1 MTSYDAE
8 IYSGQTAA
16 LTVSYSFT
24 EASQIKCL
32 IKSSSGGTA
41 SAAVTSEPTVT
52 GSLSLEV
59 AVSSLDGVSCDY
71 YWRCY
76 SFYETASNT
85 WSERTTLVDQD
96 AGAVCSATPA
106 PTAVPT
112 GSPQPTT
119 SAPIPQPTSSFAPT
133 ARRSRCRRPAAR
145 AKPRTRPSSRGGR
158 VDHDDGVAR
167 RHARDELGTRGPRP
181 SGRVCERF
189 QRPPDCPD
197 RAGGLLAWHDPATW
211 ADGVVPAVG
220 ADVVVSGDVL
230 ISSCSLSEGTYGV
243 VTVSKGSS
251 LVFADEPIELH
262 VEGIVVEGELVIGSP
277 SCRTMS
283 PVSIT
288 LHGARPDDTMVAQD
302 PSIKGIDVKNGTLE
316 LHGGLYVQTWS
327 RLAVTAAA
335 GDSSILIQDAVNW
348 AVGDEIFVAG
358 TTLRDDRA
366 WHQNERFTVADV
378 RAASHLGDDV
388 VFVELSG
395 ALLFDHYGGDEYQAE
410 ACYES
415 NGYGS
420 YPCEDSY
427 LTGFGGHVMLR
438 GADAVGHIS
447 GVEFYRMGQT
457 NFEGRYAL
465 HWHLLG
471 DRGEGSYVTDS
482 SFHRSFWR
490 CVTIHGTNKVSVERN
505 VGFDV
510 VGHCLYLEDGVE
522 EENVISFN
530 LFAHIHVMGKPPGDS
545 GTAQWLDNIYDSASL
560 REPSDSTASAFY
572 ISRGAANGW
581 NTVTGNAA
589 TGGFSGFHYPILPS
603 PVGAH
608 RDVDTHPRASRILL
622 FDGNSCHSTG
632 WWWSHAGCVYGR
644 RPGGALSNVGLMHWG
659 ERSRTSKFEAHDLIG
674 GPAAEVFGE
683 AEVSEAL
690 VFEWDDDLSAEIGS
704 TICDNSDGDGP
715 DPCERVGWLAHF
727 GAANVTAEGV
737 KLMPNAEVVGTSGGF
752 GWYLYLDQGAP
763 KTLRIS
769 QIQVLET
776 TSLLLAVS
784 FPVGTS
790 FHMYMEGPTWCSSSY
805 LCLQNYTHVESVDEV
820 RSGDG
825 TAYHF
830 ADDGTLYLRVV
841 QRGSNRLSETTS
853 WTDDYEVSLMTSD
866 LAGDWG
872 IPRRSSYPHIV
883 VKAYCAA
890 SDDSAYYCAGGGE
903 PNVPQPYGLRSSDCD
918 RHRAALGE
926 CDGVSFVKRRDAGS
940 C

>member
-1 MTSYDAE
+1 MGRLWLCAAALLPLARGEEVLTMTRYDAE

-41 SAAVTSEPTVT
+41 SAAVTSESVAGD

-106 PTAVPT
+106 PTAAPT
-112 GSPQPTT
+112 GSPPPTT

-133 ARRSRCRRPAAR
+133 AAPIPVPTAC
-145 AKPRTRPSSRGGR
+145 
-158 VDHDDGVAR
+158 
-167 RHARDELGTRGPRP
+167 GPREAADAP
-181 SGRVCERF
+181 EFPAEDASITTTASRVVTRATNSELVDLGHPGAFVSGSNDRR
-189 QRPPDCPD
+189 DCPD

-211 ADGVVPAVG
+211 ADGAVPAVG

-277 SCRTMS
+277 GCRTMS

-410 ACYES
+410 VGLLSRRIVVQGAA
-415 NGYGS
+415 
-420 YPCEDSY
+420 EDSEPTDAETVACPDVFWY
-427 LTGFGGHVMLR
+427 GHALDAEPARVGVLRVQRLRLLPLR
-438 GADAVGHIS
+438 GLVP
-447 GVEFYRMGQT
+447 
-457 NFEGRYAL
+457 
-465 HWHLLG
+465 
-471 DRGEGSYVTDS
+471 
-482 SFHRSFWR
+482 
-490 CVTIHGTNKVSVERN
+490 
-505 VGFDV
+505 
-510 VGHCLYLEDGVE
+510 DG
-522 EENVISFN
+522 
-530 LFAHIHVMGKPPGDS
+530 
-545 GTAQWLDNIYDSASL
+545 L
-560 REPSDSTASAFY
+560 R
-572 ISRGAANGW
+572 R
-581 NTVTGNAA
+581 
-589 TGGFSGFHYPILPS
+589 
-603 PVGAH
+603 
-608 RDVDTHPRASRILL
+608 PR
-622 FDGNSCHSTG
+622 
-632 WWWSHAGCVYGR
+632 HAPRRGR
-644 RPGGALSNVGLMHWG
+644 R
-659 ERSRTSKFEAHDLIG
+659 
-674 GPAAEVFGE
+674 GPHLGRRV
-683 AEVSEAL
+683 L
-690 VFEWDDDLSAEIGS
+690 PH
-704 TICDNSDGDGP
+704 GP
-715 DPCERVGWLAHF
+715 DEL
-727 GAANVTAEGV
+727 
-737 KLMPNAEVVGTSGGF
+737 
-752 GWYLYLDQGAP
+752 
-763 KTLRIS
+763 
-769 QIQVLET
+769 
-776 TSLLLAVS
+776 
-784 FPVGTS
+784 
-790 FHMYMEGPTWCSSSY
+790 
-805 LCLQNYTHVESVDEV
+805 
-820 RSGDG
+820 
-825 TAYHF
+825 
-830 ADDGTLYLRVV
+830 
-841 QRGSNRLSETTS
+841 
-853 WTDDYEVSLMTSD
+853 
-866 LAGDWG
+866 
-872 IPRRSSYPHIV
+872 
-883 VKAYCAA
+883 
-890 SDDSAYYCAGGGE
+890 
-903 PNVPQPYGLRSSDCD
+903 
-918 RHRAALGE
+918 
-926 CDGVSFVKRRDAGS
+926 
-940 C
+940 